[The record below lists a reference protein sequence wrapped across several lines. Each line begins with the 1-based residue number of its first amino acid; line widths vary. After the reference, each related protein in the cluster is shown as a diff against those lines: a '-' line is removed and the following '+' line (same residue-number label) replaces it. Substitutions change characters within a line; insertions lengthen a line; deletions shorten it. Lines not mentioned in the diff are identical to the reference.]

1 MKMGEDVVETWWKHW
16 ETLPKHGEI
25 PASQYRLPTHV
36 HRKYCGIVGPEMQ
49 HFTDVL
55 ESLSICK
62 ARVKLDGSEKP
73 VSLDATRHLP
83 VFWMVRIWQIK
94 LNG

>member
-1 MKMGEDVVETWWKHW
+1 MVKYQ
-16 ETLPKHGEI
+16 L
-25 PASQYRLPTHV
+25 YRLPTHV

-83 VFWMVRIWQIK
+83 VFWMVRIGK
-94 LNG
+94 LNSMDDIDGTCERLYV